1 MGKST
6 SSSSKK
12 RSRAPEEDV
21 VDSGDSAAAVKK
33 SKIDA
38 TGKAEVTKNG
48 AVSESPAKKDKKEK
62 KDKKDKEGRK
72 EKKSKDVTADASEEV
87 EEELEEK
94 KAKKEKKEKKSKE
107 DKEDKKAKKD
117 KKSKKDKSQNA
128 DDDVEMTNGHST
140 PAAPE
145 TNGHAAAATE
155 TPSKKS
161 KKDKKDKK
169 EKKSKKSK
177 TDSNGTAENGDEEP
191 AAADK
196 EPEATTADG
205 AKGTRF
211 ICFIGNLPYSA
222 TVESITA
229 HFATV
234 HPTSVRMLTERENPA
249 KSKGIA
255 FVEFGRF
262 DHMKTCLEKFH
273 HTEFDDGISP
283 ARKINVELTYVLPS
297 TPPPTWTRTDRATT
311 APAAEARR
319 ISAPKRSPPRT
330 RSSTRSVPSA
340 WLRRRTPSWKR
351 RLRSLLPTPLPRRM
365 TPPRSAGSTPAGS
378 AGCRTRTRRR
388 SSGTRT
394 CATPRTSSLGTTGQA
409 RSLAVVGV
417 EGAAAAAEVAVVAGV
432 AVEGE
437 RSGRC
442 SSAIYGLGGMGQKGN
457 PPLMPIL
464 WGAVWHEIPLSW

>member
-21 VDSGDSAAAVKK
+21 IDSGDSTAAVKK

-38 TGKAEVTKNG
+38 TGKSEVTKNG
-48 AVSESPAKKDKKEK
+48 AVSELPAKKEKKEKKEK
-62 KDKKDKEGRK
+62 KDKEGK
-72 EKKSKDVTADASEEV
+72 KGKKSKDVKAEAPEKVEEV
-87 EEELEEK
+87 VEEK
-94 KAKKEKKEKKSKE
+94 KAKKEKKSKE
-107 DKEDKKAKKD
+107 DKEEKKAKKD
-117 KKSKKDKSQNA
+117 KKSKKDKSKDA

-161 KKDKKDKK
+161 KKDKK

-177 TDSNGTAENGDEEP
+177 TDSNGTTENGDEEP
-191 AAADK
+191 AADDK

-283 ARKINVELTYVLPS
+283 ARKINVELTYV
-297 TPPPTWTRTDRATT
+297 
-311 APAAEARR
+311 
-319 ISAPKRSPPRT
+319 
-330 RSSTRSVPSA
+330 
-340 WLRRRTPSWKR
+340 
-351 RLRSLLPTPLPRRM
+351 
-365 TPPRSAGSTPAGS
+365 
-378 AGCRTRTRRR
+378 
-388 SSGTRT
+388 
-394 CATPRTSSLGTTGQA
+394 
-409 RSLAVVGV
+409 
-417 EGAAAAAEVAVVAGV
+417 
-432 AVEGE
+432 
-437 RSGRC
+437 
-442 SSAIYGLGGMGQKGN
+442 N
-457 PPLMPIL
+457 P
-464 WGAVWHEIPLSW
+464 